1 MKNGIKS
8 IIPNILS
15 IVRVTFAQYEGI
27 SFIAPLRQNPERN
40 YLIKGNVNS
49 VGLSGENTP
58 VLLAKLKDDSV
69 VNDFSYLHDGKE
81 MPAEDRYLDIVQY
94 WLSFF
99 GIGEL
104 SIVGNRN
111 VISIKLDNH
120 NIADVGFGVSQILPI
135 IIQGIYM
142 SKEETLLIEQP
153 EIHLHPKMELDMAD
167 YLIEIAKSERC
178 VIVETH
184 SDHIINRVVHRVM
197 EKYEILCEMVKI
209 YFIENKTG
217 EAKINP
223 AVEIDKY
230 KGTKNLYEDFF
241 TQYAAE
247 SKDIISTGLENM
259 LGRRQ

>member
-1 MKNGIKS
+1 
-8 IIPNILS
+8 
-15 IVRVTFAQYEGI
+15 
-27 SFIAPLRQNPERN
+27 
-40 YLIKGNVNS
+40 
-49 VGLSGENTP
+49 
-58 VLLAKLKDDSV
+58 
-69 VNDFSYLHDGKE
+69 
-81 MPAEDRYLDIVQY
+81 
-94 WLSFF
+94 
-99 GIGEL
+99 
-104 SIVGNRN
+104 
-111 VISIKLDNH
+111 
-120 NIADVGFGVSQILPI
+120 
-135 IIQGIYM
+135 M